1 MVKNFRVPDVEYVE
15 KINQRHS
22 MNGSQQVIFAKASEA
37 NKSWLTV
44 YVVHENIP
52 IVYLVAPSIKYIYS
66 YYW

>member
-1 MVKNFRVPDVEYVE
+1 
-15 KINQRHS
+15 

-44 YVVHENIP
+44 CVVHENIP
-52 IVYLVAPSIKYIYS
+52 ILYLVAPSIKYIYS